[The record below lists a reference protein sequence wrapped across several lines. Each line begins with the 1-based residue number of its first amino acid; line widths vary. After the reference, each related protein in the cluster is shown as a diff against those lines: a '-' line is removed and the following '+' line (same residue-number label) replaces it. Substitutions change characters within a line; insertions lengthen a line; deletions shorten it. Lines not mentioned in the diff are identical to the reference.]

1 MDNVS
6 SKELFDELVFILET
20 SLWTWEW
27 SDPNDEEDTSP
38 EHQLC
43 RDIRRMHHI
52 VHLLMKRYGV
62 SDSEAQKDEEL
73 KEQMAMRMQHF
84 VEAQKDVPIDIQE
97 IVDKRFWDMV

>member
-52 VHLLMKRYGV
+52 RVL
-62 SDSEAQKDEEL
+62 SSELETAGFSPQRKL
-73 KEQMAMRMQHF
+73 SVLNSF
-84 VEAQKDVPIDIQE
+84 VCIAYIL
-97 IVDKRFWDMV
+97 